1 MERYENVIVI
11 ALLTASNVLK
21 ICSVVALCYAHTH
34 VNREMPN
41 QRQRSQKTVKNMKR
55 LKQPK
60 GKHLRYTTG
69 I

>member
-21 ICSVVALCYAHTH
+21 ICSVVALCYTH
-34 VNREMPN
+34 SYVNRDHHP
-41 QRQRSQKTVKNMKR
+41 RRPKVVKNMKR
-55 LKQPK
+55 LKQSK
-60 GKHLRYTTG
+60 NQKLRYTTR